1 MTNGNNSSRYASFG
15 VQDFICDPFFQ
26 DWILYPEAEPA
37 ATAWWEEWT
46 TSHPEKKET
55 IRDAKMLLQSL
66 YFEEQI
72 PADDTIQQSLA
83 AAQEKIAEFATTTP
97 VRRMPQGWWAAAA
110 AAGIILCA
118 GLGYFISSSRH
129 TQLSYA
135 TAYGEM
141 QTLYLPDSSRLILN
155 AHSSIRYSKEW
166 QPGHAREVWL
176 DGEAFFDVRPA
187 GASTFQVHT
196 KDLAVEVLGTTFD
209 IRGRRGKTE
218 VVLQSGKIKVRF
230 TASAHADL
238 VMTPGDRI
246 IFDPVTASLAHTTI
260 APEKYTSWK
269 DKRLTDATLPEILQ
283 YLEDNYHKTFILEDE
298 TLAKRKIG
306 GVILLDNL
314 DDALF
319 ALSTV
324 LNANL
329 IQHQDTIII
338 RPR

>member
-1 MTNGNNSSRYASFG
+1 MTNGNNSGRYASYDA
-15 VQDFICDPFFQ
+15 QDFICDPFFQ
-26 DWILYPEAEPA
+26 DWILHPETEA
-37 ATAWWEEWT
+37 AAWWEEWM
-46 TSHPEKKET
+46 TSHPERTET
-55 IRDAKMLLQSL
+55 IRDARVLLQSL
-66 YFEEQI
+66 YFEEQV
-72 PADDTIQQSLA
+72 PSDDKVQQSLA
-83 AAQEKIAEFATTTP
+83 AAQEKIAESITP
-97 VRRMPQGWWAAAA
+97 VRHLPRVWWAAAA

-118 GLGYFISSSRH
+118 GIGYLITGSRH
-129 TQLSYA
+129 TQLSYT

-141 QTLYLPDSSRLILN
+141 QTFYLPDSSRLILN
-155 AHSSIRYSKEW
+155 AHSAVRYSKEW
-166 QPGHAREVWL
+166 QPGQAREVWL
-176 DGEAFFDVRPA
+176 DGEAFFDVRSA
-187 GASTFQVHT
+187 SASTFRVHT
-196 KDLAVEVLGTTFD
+196 KDLAVEVLGTAFD

-218 VVLQSGKIKVRF
+218 VVLQSGKIRVRF
-230 TASAHADL
+230 TTSAHADL
-238 VMTPGDRI
+238 LMTPGDRI
-246 IFDPVTASLAHTTI
+246 IFDPATAALAHTTI

-269 DKRLTDATLPEILQ
+269 DKKLTDATVTEILQ

>member
-1 MTNGNNSSRYASFG
+1 MTNGNNSGRYARYG

-26 DWILYPEAEPA
+26 DWILHPEATA
-37 ATAWWEEWT
+37 AAWWEEWM
-46 TSHPEKKET
+46 TSHPEKTET
-55 IRDAKMLLQSL
+55 INDAKMLLQSL

-72 PADDTIQQSLA
+72 PADDKVQQSLA
-83 AAQEKIAEFATTTP
+83 AAQEKIAEFATTAP
-97 VRRMPQGWWAAAA
+97 VRRIPRVWWAAAV
-110 AAGIILCA
+110 AAGIMLYA
-118 GLGYFISSSRH
+118 GISYLITSSRH

-141 QTLYLPDSSRLILN
+141 QTLHLPDSSRLILN
-155 AHSSIRYSKEW
+155 AHSSVRYSKEW
-166 QPGHAREVWL
+166 QPGQAREVWL
-176 DGEAFFDVRPA
+176 DGEAFFDVRSA

-196 KDLAVEVLGTTFD
+196 KDLTVEVLGTAFD

-218 VVLQSGKIKVRF
+218 VVLQSGKIRVRF
-230 TASAHADL
+230 TTGAHADL
-238 VMTPGDRI
+238 LMTPGDRI
-246 IFDPVTASLAHTTI
+246 IFDPATSSLAHTTI

-269 DKRLTDATLPEILQ
+269 DRRLTDATTAEILQ
-283 YLEDNYHKTFILEDE
+283 YLGDNYHKTFILEDE
-298 TLAKRKIG
+298 TLARRKIG